1 MTSLGTPE
9 SHGDKNIGKGIE
21 PVTGKTN
28 KPNIANTVTGHKF
41 LHPRILTV
49 TIDSYRLPKRRNI

>member
-41 LHPRILTV
+41 LHPSDPHTPDYIVYCRSKT
-49 TIDSYRLPKRRNI
+49 